1 MAELKL
7 TYGKDSNGRLVH
19 VDDVLSGLACDC
31 TCPGCGASL
40 IARKGEKNQHHF
52 AHANG
57 ADCSGARMTA
67 LHMLAQQI
75 IQEET
80 KIRTPW
86 FKDYY
91 EDPSKFIY
99 FESVLLEQRFKTAES
114 NRRPDCVGIIKKG
127 DIEYK
132 VWIEI
137 KVKHAIDEEKK
148 KDIIGLGAICM
159 EIDISVLLN
168 NKYTEDSVRKA
179 LFDVYDNKEWINYPQ
194 LFRENEIAK
203 QKQEQQEKEEEQRK
217 LNELARERAKL
228 EEIIHPWL
236 KFGAKEDANKIIQ
249 LIKNDPY
256 NKQELPFT
264 IYELLIPN
272 NDFVSW
278 VKRSPKKLEGLEL
291 FYIIANFYTR
301 QIGRLEIK
309 DIDNELKKYRLKD
322 SIDEIEKIVLEELV
336 SLRVICRLRRTYDRN
351 IEYPVDHIKEWY
363 KKYITNKCFRNNCLK
378 ILSVEYG
385 HIIGSNSTNFIE
397 LTEEIHNTS
406 PDILPLYL
414 MALDYRHQ
422 TKWPKYNIPPLDDEV
437 IVKCREYVANHKE
450 DEENEY
456 GGILNLAYGYI
467 FKVKSYIPNTGV
479 ELDSQIATDMPY
491 SKNMSFEELVEGF
504 AKIGEEL
511 NKKQY

>member
-1 MAELKL
+1 MIELKL

-57 ADCSGARMTA
+57 AECSGARMTA

-75 IQEET
+75 IQEEK

-91 EDPSKFIY
+91 EDPSKLIY
-99 FESVLLEQRFKTAES
+99 FESVLLEQQLKTAES

-148 KDIIGLGAICM
+148 KDIIELGAICM
-159 EIDISVLLN
+159 EIDISALLN

-203 QKQEQQEKEEEQRK
+203 QKQEQQEKEEEQRR
-217 LNELARERAKL
+217 LNELARERAKI
-228 EEIIHPWL
+228 EEIIRPWL

-322 SIDEIEKIVLEELV
+322 SIDETEKIILEELV
-336 SLRVICRLRRTYDRN
+336 SLRVICRLRRTYDRY
-351 IEYPVDHIKEWY
+351 IDYPVDHIKEWY

-397 LTEEIHNTS
+397 LTEEIYNTS
-406 PDILPLYL
+406 PDILSLYL

-437 IVKCREYVANHKE
+437 IVKCREYVANHI
-450 DEENEY
+450 ENEY
-456 GGILNLAYGYI
+456 VGILNLAYGYI
-467 FKVKSYIPNTGV
+467 FKVKSYIPNTDGK
-479 ELDSQIATDMPY
+479 LDSQITTDMPY

>member
-7 TYGKDSNGRLVH
+7 TYGKDSKGRLVH
-19 VDDVLSGLACDC
+19 VDDVPSGLVCDC
-31 TCPGCGASL
+31 TCPECGDLL
-40 IARKGEKNQHHF
+40 IARKGKKNQHHF
-52 AHANG
+52 AHTNG
-57 ADCSGARMTA
+57 ADCASARMTA

-75 IQEET
+75 IQDER
-80 KIRTPW
+80 KIRTPR

-91 EDPSKFIY
+91 KDPSKLIC

-159 EIDISVLLN
+159 EIDISALLN

-179 LFDVYDNKEWINYPQ
+179 LFDVYYNKEWINYPQ
-194 LFRENEIAK
+194 LFRKNEIAK
-203 QKQEQQEKEEEQRK
+203 KEQEQKEKEEEQRIQ
-217 LNELARERAKL
+217 NELATERARL
-228 EEIIHPWL
+228 EEIVNSWL
-236 KFGAKEDANKIIQ
+236 QYGTKEKSEEIIR

-256 NKQELPFT
+256 NKQGLPFP
-264 IYELLIPN
+264 IYELLIPY
-272 NDFVSW
+272 NDFISW
-278 VKRSPKKLEGLEL
+278 IKRSPKNIYGLEL
-291 FYIIANFYTR
+291 FYIIAKYYTKR
-301 QIGRLEIK
+301 IAKSNIRE
-309 DIDNELKKYRLKD
+309 IDNALKRYRFRD
-322 SIDEIEKIVLEELV
+322 SIDDSDRIILEELV
-336 SLRVICRLRRTYDRN
+336 SLRVIYKLRSIYDRY
-351 IEYPVDHIKEWY
+351 EDFPVDYIKDWY
-363 KKYITNKCFRNNCLK
+363 KKYVTNTYFRNTCLK

-385 HIIGSNSTNFIE
+385 HIIGANSTSFIE
-397 LTEEIHNTS
+397 LADDIYNTS
-406 PDILPLYL
+406 PYILPLFL
-414 MALDYRHQ
+414 KVLDYRHQ

-450 DEENEY
+450 DAENEY
-456 GGILNLAYGYI
+456 GGILNLAYEYI
-467 FKVKSYIPNTGV
+467 FKVKSYIPNTDL

-491 SKNMSFEELVEGF
+491 SKKMSFEELVEGF

-511 NKKQY
+511 NKQQY